1 MSSTST
7 FPQKFRGGSRGGFS
21 GRGGKPFRKSFN
33 ERNPESKLV
42 NNYAEAKDGTVDF
55 MNVNILK
62 KKSVRGLLKKRAKK
76 YDCKQH
82 SRMIMHNAS
91 S

>member
-1 MSSTST
+1 MSSSST
-7 FPQKFRGGSRGGFS
+7 FPQKFRGGSRGGSGFG
-21 GRGGKPFRKSFN
+21 GRGGKPFRKNFN

-42 NNYAEAKDGTVDF
+42 NNNAEAKDGTVDF

-76 YDCKQH
+76 YDCKLH
-82 SRMIMHNAS
+82 RIALMICS
-91 S
+91 

>member
-7 FPQKFRGGSRGGFS
+7 FPQKFRGGSRTTFNS
-21 GRGGKPFRKSFN
+21 RGGKPFRKNFN

-42 NNYAEAKDGTVDF
+42 NNNAEAKDGTVDF

-76 YDCKQH
+76 YDCKINILMCVFY
-82 SRMIMHNAS
+82 S
-91 S
+91 

>member
-7 FPQKFRGGSRGGFS
+7 FPQKFRGGSRTPFNS
-21 GRGGKPFRKSFN
+21 RGGKPFRKNFN

-42 NNYAEAKDGTVDF
+42 NNNAEAKDGTVDF

-76 YDCKQH
+76 YDCKINTQH
-82 SRMIMHNAS
+82 YLFL
-91 S
+91 